1 MAMTATRCQNSE
13 LTPDIL
19 WIISQGRHVD
29 LNMSGIV
36 AGVEAATVTDYRI
49 SALGDYMLRP
59 QSIQI
64 KKRLVGCEVHYH
76 SSSSRWKK
84 VISKVLPRIGQSR
97 LNPAP
102 LTPRTLISDLDAF
115 HAPFKDAGLAAHFDH
130 LYHELRPYDRLRK
143 ELAGLDL
150 KTVSN
155 IHGICRDMN
164 GHDSVLK
171 ITGDAAAQL
180 EYINANLTQDIDVIL
195 DKAYLSKGLFEMSGF
210 DFQKFNPDEKLR
222 LIKFAVDGKPQAC
235 VLGPDNKVLFNVEP
249 IRHIY
254 YLQIL
259 EQLLGVNPQ
268 LKESLELCRAG
279 KAQALKILFNRQ
291 VGIDYSAAPLPG
303 IYQDVIE
310 RYKVNSKIRDKIANA
325 ISSHQFAVLFNY
337 LPLADGSKGRVCSNL
352 SLMHHLRALDTIKD
366 ADPQVYSEI
375 NSRVAINGVGKYYL
389 LDCFRG
395 YQE

>member
-1 MAMTATRCQNSE
+1 MTATRCQNSKP
-13 LTPDIL
+13 TTDTL
-19 WIISQGRHVD
+19 WIISPGRHAD
-29 LNMSGIV
+29 LNMNGIV

-84 VISKVLPRIGQSR
+84 AISKVLPRAGQSR
-97 LNPAP
+97 LNPAQLP
-102 LTPRTLISDLDAF
+102 PRTLISDLDAF
-115 HAPFKDAGLAAHFDH
+115 QAPFKDAGLKAHFDH

-164 GHDSVLK
+164 GHDAVLK
-171 ITGDAAAQL
+171 ITGDVAAQL
-180 EYINANLTQDIDVIL
+180 EYINTNLTQDIDVIL

-222 LIKFAVDGKPQAC
+222 LIKFAVDGRPQAF

-268 LKESLELCRAG
+268 LRESLELCRAG
-279 KAQALKILFNRQ
+279 KARALKILFNRQ
-291 VGIDYSAAPLPG
+291 VGIDYSVAPLPG

-310 RYKVNSKIRDKIANA
+310 RYKVNAKIRDKIAHA
-325 ISSHQFAVLFNY
+325 ISSHQFAVMFNY
-337 LPLADGSKGRVCSNL
+337 LPLSDGSQGRVCSNL